1 MQQNTPYQQ
10 TSSLA
15 LVSLVAGILGISIAP
30 LLGSII
36 AVVTGHMARREIAA
50 SGGQL
55 SGDGL
60 AVAGLVLGYFVII
73 SSVLAACLIAALAL
87 FGISIPLCFLP
98 FANQT
103 GALLSLF
110 LSL

>member
-15 LVSLVAGILGISIAP
+15 LISLIAGILGLSIAP

-36 AVVTGHMARREIAA
+36 AVVTGHMARREIAE

-55 SGDGL
+55 TGDGL
-60 AVAGLVLGYFVII
+60 ALAGLILGYFVIA
-73 SSVLAACLIAALAL
+73 SSVLAACLLFALAL
-87 FGISIPLCFLP
+87 FGISIPLCFIP

-103 GALLSLF
+103 GALLSL
-110 LSL
+110 LLPL